1 MTAKQW
7 RLLELLE
14 QHDGV
19 GTMEVLMAMEYE
31 PKSDSEADVAR
42 AWNLTKFVVSGMVA
56 TLVRKGLAVDDA
68 NGWGISDRGRELLAK
83 RAARNAV
90 GAAS

>member
-1 MTAKQW
+1 MTTKQW

-31 PKSDSEADVAR
+31 PDSELEVDVAK
-42 AWNLTKFVVSGMVA
+42 AWNLTKFVVAGMVA
-56 TLVRKGLAVDDA
+56 TLVRKGLAVSDT
-68 NGWGISDRGRELLAK
+68 NGWGITDRGRELLAK
-83 RAARNAV
+83 RNARSK
-90 GAAS
+90 GGS